1 MNGEGAASGMTHS
14 MPLRVYYEDTDGAGI
29 VYYANYLKFAER
41 GRTEMMRTLGFA
53 HSRIQAET
61 GIVFTVRRLAADYRE
76 PARLDDALSVD
87 TRIVEIGGPSCSTSR
102 SAATARCWSRSTC
115 SSPVS
120 GATAGRAGCRR
131 TCAPRS
137 PHSDRPWPCR
147 APSRA
152 SPQPSSKRRHKRPPS
167 MQPLETTA
175 LPGTVTPTLSIF
187 ELFLQSDTIVKL
199 AMLLLLV
206 ASFWS
211 WAVIFDKTLRLRR
224 LRQAAESF
232 EENFWSGG
240 SLDDLY
246 DRVGQRPVD
255 PMSAVFAAAMREWRR
270 SAAKGLL
277 GTALMRAS
285 LQQRIERV
293 MNVTVGREMDR
304 VERFMSFLATVGSTA
319 PFVGL
324 FGTVWGIM
332 DSFQSIAASKNT
344 SLAVVAPGIAESL
357 FATALGLVAAI
368 PAVVAYNKL
377 SSDFGRYA
385 GRLEA
390 FATEFSAILSRQLDE
405 RP

>member
-1 MNGEGAASGMTHS
+1 
-14 MPLRVYYEDTDGAGI
+14 
-29 VYYANYLKFAER
+29 
-41 GRTEMMRTLGFA
+41 
-53 HSRIQAET
+53 
-61 GIVFTVRRLAADYRE
+61 
-76 PARLDDALSVD
+76 
-87 TRIVEIGGPSCSTSR
+87 
-102 SAATARCWSRSTC
+102 
-115 SSPVS
+115 VS
-120 GATAGRAGCRR
+120 
-131 TCAPRS
+131 
-137 PHSDRPWPCR
+137 H
-147 APSRA
+147 
-152 SPQPSSKRRHKRPPS
+152 
-167 MQPLETTA
+167 
-175 LPGTVTPTLSIF
+175 TLSI
-187 ELFLQSDTIVKL
+187 LDLVGQADIIVKL
-199 AMLLLLV
+199 VLVLLLL

-211 WAVIFDKTLRLRR
+211 WAVIFDKALRLRR
-224 LRQAAESF
+224 LRAAAASF
-232 EENFWSGG
+232 EESFWSGG
-240 SLDDLY
+240 SLDDLF

-277 GTALMRAS
+277 GTAVMRAS

-293 MNVTVGREMDR
+293 MNVTVGREMER
-304 VERFMSFLATVGSTA
+304 AERFMAYLATVGSTA

-377 SSDFGRYA
+377 SSDFNRYA
-385 GRLEA
+385 GRLDA